1 MPRDVRS
8 LIEDIQYCI
17 NEIEQDT
24 GGIRFETY
32 CTVSLIHHATERNFT
47 VIGEAI
53 KRLHHVSEEVSNRID
68 DTIAIAGSRNLVV
81 HEYENVDH
89 KEVWKII
96 KESMPKLK
104 KQINNWAEELGMRR
118 WD

>member
-1 MPRDVRS
+1 MARDVRS

-17 NEIEQDT
+17 REIEMNT
-24 GGIRFETY
+24 GGLSFETY
-32 CTVSLIHHATERNFT
+32 CVVSQIHHATERNFT

-53 KRLHHVSEEVSNRID
+53 KRLHYVSEEVSDRID
-68 DTIAIAGSRNLVV
+68 NAIAITGFRNLVV

-96 KESMPKLK
+96 QESMPKLK
-104 KQINNWAEELGMRR
+104 DQINTWAAELGMRR
-118 WD
+118 WE